1 MSGKILFARSI
12 MKRSLPAIL
21 FLTLLTVAAVV
32 DAKTFGAGVTLPKIT
47 LVSEIMN
54 NPKEYVGKKV
64 KIKGLV
70 IDVCAKRGCWLY
82 IAGDKPFQ
90 KIQVKV
96 DDGVIIFPMSARG
109 KTATVEGVVEK
120 LDMTHEEAIA
130 YHKHLA
136 EERGQKFNPAS
147 VKGAEASYRIRGT
160 GSEIEGL

>member
-1 MSGKILFARSI
+1 
-12 MKRSLPAIL
+12 MKHSLVAVL
-21 FLTLLTVAAVV
+21 FLTLLTVATVV

-47 LVSEIMN
+47 QVSEIMN

-64 KIKGLV
+64 KVKGLV
-70 IDVCAKRGCWLY
+70 VDVCAKRGCWLY

-90 KIQVKV
+90 KIQIKV

-109 KTATVEGVVEK
+109 KIATVEAV
-120 LDMTHEEAIA
+120 A

>member
-1 MSGKILFARSI
+1 
-12 MKRSLPAIL
+12 MKHAIISFL
-21 FLTLLTVAAVV
+21 FLSLLTVSSLAE
-32 DAKTFGAGVTLPKIT
+32 AKTFGAGVTLPKMT
-47 LVSEIMN
+47 QVSEIMN

-70 IDVCAKRGCWLY
+70 VDVCAKRGCWLY

-90 KIQVKV
+90 KIQIKV
-96 DDGVIIFPMSARG
+96 DDGVIVFPMSARG
-109 KTATVEGVVEK
+109 KVATVEGVVEK

-147 VKGAEASYRIRGT
+147 VKGNEATYRIRGT

>member
-1 MSGKILFARSI
+1 MKLAISFIL
-12 MKRSLPAIL
+12 SLAL
-21 FLTLLTVAAVV
+21 LCAGSLTE
-32 DAKTFGAGVTLPKIT
+32 AKTFGAGVTLPKIT
-47 LVSEIMN
+47 QVSEIFN
-54 NPKEYVGKKV
+54 NPKEYIGKKV

-70 IDVCAKRGCWLY
+70 VDVCAKRGCWLY

-109 KTATVEGVVEK
+109 KIATVEGVVEK
-120 LDMTHEEAIA
+120 LDLTHEEAIA

-147 VKGAEASYRIRGT
+147 VKGNEATYRIRGT
-160 GSEIEGL
+160 GADIEGL

>member
-1 MSGKILFARSI
+1 MKLAISFIL
-12 MKRSLPAIL
+12 SLAL
-21 FLTLLTVAAVV
+21 LCAGSLTE
-32 DAKTFGAGVTLPKIT
+32 AKTFGAGVTLPKIT
-47 LVSEIMN
+47 QVSEIMN

-70 IDVCAKRGCWLY
+70 VDVCAKRGCWLY

-90 KIQVKV
+90 KIQIKV
-96 DDGVIIFPMSARG
+96 DDGVIVFPMSARG
-109 KTATVEGVVEK
+109 KVATVEGVVEK

-147 VKGAEASYRIRGT
+147 VKGNEAIYRIRGT

>member
-1 MSGKILFARSI
+1 
-12 MKRSLPAIL
+12 MKHAIISFL
-21 FLTLLTVAAVV
+21 FLSLLTVSSLAE
-32 DAKTFGAGVTLPKIT
+32 AKTFGAGVTLPKMT
-47 LVSEIMN
+47 QVSEIMN

-70 IDVCAKRGCWLY
+70 VDVCAKRGCWLY

-90 KIQVKV
+90 KIQIKV
-96 DDGVIIFPMSARG
+96 DDGVIVFPMSARG
-109 KTATVEGVVEK
+109 KVATVEGVVEK
-120 LDMTHEEAIA
+120 LDMTHEEAIT

-147 VKGAEASYRIRGT
+147 VKGNEATYRIRGT

>member
-1 MSGKILFARSI
+1 MKHILFSVLLLI
-12 MKRSLPAIL
+12 
-21 FLTLLTVAAVV
+21 LLTIGSVIE
-32 DAKTFGAGVTLPKIT
+32 AKTFGAGVTLPKIT
-47 LVSEIMN
+47 QVSEIMN

-70 IDVCAKRGCWLY
+70 VDVCAKRGCWLY

-109 KTATVEGVVEK
+109 KIATVEGVVEK
-120 LDMTHEEAIA
+120 LDLTHEEAIA

-136 EERGQKFNPAS
+136 EERGQKFNPAT
-147 VKGAEASYRIRGT
+147 VKGNEATYRIRGT

>member
-1 MSGKILFARSI
+1 
-12 MKRSLPAIL
+12 MKHAIISFL
-21 FLTLLTVAAVV
+21 FLSLLTVSSLAE
-32 DAKTFGAGVTLPKIT
+32 AKTFGAGVTLPKMT
-47 LVSEIMN
+47 QVSEIMN

-70 IDVCAKRGCWLY
+70 VDVCAKRGCWLY

-90 KIQVKV
+90 KIQIKV
-96 DDGVIIFPMSARG
+96 DDGVIVFPMSARG
-109 KTATVEGVVEK
+109 KVATVEGVVEK

-147 VKGAEASYRIRGT
+147 VQGNEATYRIRGT